1 MLHTTYES
9 KYLLINFIT
18 EYKILIYS
26 LDSSLNKFNQI
37 TLTRRPISS
46 KYFLKLLDEIYN
58 VNSDTI
64 IGITGKYNEKGRY
77 FSLLYGYSLS
87 KNIRIRKL
95 DFYQACERVNFRYKI
110 IKNSGKLVD
119 WYRKYGLL
127 YNSLIKKSSIKW
139 INDELIYIIENRSKK
154 ENIIF
159 KKSILFLMYIRIRE
173 ELYLSTKKS
182 INKKEE
188 YVAKYDNENTFE
200 LSENKICII
209 E

>member
-1 MLHTTYES
+1 MVNTTYES

-26 LDSSLNKFNQI
+26 LDSSLTKFNQI

-46 KYFLKLLDEIYN
+46 RYFLKLLNEIYN
-58 VNSDTI
+58 IDSNTI
-64 IGITGKYNEKGRY
+64 IGITGNYNEKGRY

-119 WYRKYGLL
+119 WYKKYGLL
-127 YNSLIKKSSIKW
+127 YSSLIKKSSIKW
-139 INDELIYIIENRSKK
+139 VNDELLYIIENRSKK

-159 KKSILFLMYIRIRE
+159 KKSLILLMYIRIRE

-182 INKKEE
+182 INKRENIIDELDEE
-188 YVAKYDNENTFE
+188 KIQ
-200 LSENKICII
+200 LSENRICII